1 MENASKALIIAGAIL
16 LSILIIA
23 IGIYVYNQAN
33 STITSS
39 MSSMNTQEREA
50 FNNQF
55 TSYQGIQTG
64 SQVKALL
71 TRVASNLNTYKDQA
85 KKVPTVILYTKN
97 DTDTAISSV
106 TKNTLSGNHYKAT
119 SEATNYTKD
128 VSSIR
133 NKILDKHSYSV
144 NFRFGQ
150 SGLVMGIAIG
160 DVTNMT
166 QTQIQTADGIME
178 NGLNNLGDF
187 GDETPTTGGGNT
199 QG

>member
-33 STITSS
+33 STIQSS

-55 TSYQGIQTG
+55 TTYQGIQTG

-85 KKVPTVILYTKN
+85 EKIPTVILYTKA
-97 DTDTAISSV
+97 DTDRAINDITKGSLDGNAHYAVTAD
-106 TKNTLSGNHYKAT
+106 AT
-119 SEATNYTKD
+119 PYTKG

-144 NFRFGQ
+144 NFRFGA

-166 QTQIQTADGIME
+166 QDEIQAADQVME
-178 NGLNNLGDF
+178 EGLEALNDF
-187 GDETPTTGGGNT
+187 GE
-199 QG
+199 

>member
-85 KKVPTVILYTKN
+85 EKVPTVILYTKN

-119 SEATNYTKD
+119 GEATNYTKD

-160 DVTNMT
+160 DVTNMN
-166 QTQIQTADGIME
+166 QSQISAADGIME

-187 GDETPTTGGGNT
+187 GDETPTTGGNT
-199 QG
+199 QGS

>member
-85 KKVPTVILYTKN
+85 EKVPTVILYTKA
-97 DTDTAISSV
+97 DTNTTLDATIA
-106 TKNTLSGNHYKAT
+106 KQTLSGSHYKST
-119 SEATNYTKD
+119 GEATQYTKD

-144 NFRFGQ
+144 NFRFGE

-160 DVTNMT
+160 DITNMT
-166 QTQIQTADGIME
+166 KDQINTADGTME
-178 NGLNNLGDF
+178 TGLEGLGDF
-187 GDETPTTGGGNT
+187 GEGGTGTTTVTNG
-199 QG
+199 

>member
-85 KKVPTVILYTKN
+85 EKVPTVILYTKD
-97 DTDTAISSV
+97 DTNTAIGTI
-106 TKNTLSGNHYKAT
+106 TKSTLSGSHYSVTANAT
-119 SEATNYTKD
+119 QYTKD

-144 NFRFGQ
+144 NFRFGA

-160 DVTNMT
+160 DVTNMS
-166 QTQIQTADGIME
+166 QTQIATADGTME
-178 NGLNNLGDF
+178 TGLEGLKDF
-187 GDETPTTGGGNT
+187 GEEGGGS
-199 QG
+199 GRER

>member
-33 STITSS
+33 STIQSS

-85 KKVPTVILYTKN
+85 EKIPTVLLNRKGDTDDALGTGTDDIFYSLDNGDHYGKTDQARDYTK
-97 DTDTAISSV
+97 
-106 TKNTLSGNHYKAT
+106 G
-119 SEATNYTKD
+119 
-128 VSSIR
+128 VSKIR
-133 NKILDKHSYSV
+133 NKILDKHSYTV
-144 NFRFGQ
+144 NFRFGA

-160 DVTNMT
+160 DVTNLT
-166 QTQIQTADGIME
+166 QDQIAEADE
-178 NGLNNLGDF
+178 NLQGQLDDLPDF
-187 GDETPTTGGGNT
+187 GE
-199 QG
+199 

>member
-85 KKVPTVILYTKN
+85 EKVPTVILYTKN

-178 NGLNNLGDF
+178 NGLNGLGDF
-187 GDETPTTGGGNT
+187 GDEAATTGSGNT